1 MWNECTWAVVWT
13 FFGTALL
20 WDGMKTELFQ
30 SCGHCWIFQICS
42 QTECSTFTTSSLR
55 ILKSSARILSP
66 PLPLFVVMLPKAHLT
81 SHSRV
86 SGSSWVMTPL
96 WLSWSLRPFL
106 YSFSV
111 YFCYLFLKFSASVR
125 SILFLS
131 FITNIGYINNRN
143 YTYSLQNQEQGIGS
157 VYWVNE

>member
-1 MWNECTWAVVWT
+1 MFFFGISLFSMIQWMLAIWSLVPLPFRNPACTSGVLGHVLLQPSLKNFKHYLTGMWNECTWAVVWT

-86 SGSSWVMTPL
+86 SGSRGVTTP
-96 WLSWSLRPFL
+96 
-106 YSFSV
+106 
-111 YFCYLFLKFSASVR
+111 
-125 SILFLS
+125 
-131 FITNIGYINNRN
+131 
-143 YTYSLQNQEQGIGS
+143 
-157 VYWVNE
+157 